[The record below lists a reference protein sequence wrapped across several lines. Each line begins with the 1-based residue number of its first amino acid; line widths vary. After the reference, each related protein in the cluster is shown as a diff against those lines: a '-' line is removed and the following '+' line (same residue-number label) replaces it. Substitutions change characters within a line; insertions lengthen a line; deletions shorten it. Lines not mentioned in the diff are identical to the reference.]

1 MVAAKETALRSIL
14 EGTKQY
20 QVPLYQ
26 RTYSWTLDQVQR
38 LWSDVV
44 DLTNDRIENEAQTHF
59 IGSLVLA
66 PSPSL
71 SPAGVQHFLVID
83 GQQRLT
89 TLTLLLA
96 AIREHR
102 AKHED
107 TSHRER
113 INDQFLINKWQED
126 QPLKVLPTQKDQDA
140 YNSWIRGV
148 KTSGSDGGIGTAS
161 RYFQA
166 QLLDYDDPDD
176 PLDVDRLEA
185 AVIDGL
191 TLVAVTAQSG
201 DNVHRIFESLNNTG
215 LQLTQGDLLRNYFF
229 MRLIDRA
236 QIIYD
241 SIWKPMQEALDASSI
256 ELLFWI
262 DLVRRDPTSKRPD
275 VYSLQ
280 QSRLDRLTP
289 GEVENDLDRISELS
303 RVLVRVLNP
312 EQIEEPKLRLRVQR
326 IRDWKSV
333 LTVPVMVSLMEIY
346 EQDPSRMDEICT
358 AMLYLESFLVR
369 RTITGVAPGQK
380 NLNRI
385 LLSTA
390 REVVDAEDAASTLRS
405 YLSSGRKNWSTD
417 EQIRSAVPTVPF
429 YWQGRAHQKRLILTW
444 LDQSLGSKGVDYNGL
459 TIEHLVPQTITDDW
473 RKLLA
478 KQESDPDILMS
489 RYESTVQ
496 TLGNLTLTAYNS
508 EMSNNPWDWKRDY
521 LKGSAMRMNH
531 EIAENSIWGF
541 DEIEQRSRELSE
553 AVIKIWPGPDLDLV
567 EAGPD
572 DRWRLMEQVLIEV
585 PPGRWVSYGDLAAVV
600 GTHAMPLANR
610 LASHETQNA
619 HRVLRR
625 SGRISRD
632 FKWLDGR
639 KDDPRDVL
647 EEEGLV
653 FDDNGRADSGSRM
666 TVEELVVLAGIN
678 QVMGAESDDE

>member
-26 RTYSWTLDQVQR
+26 RTYSWTLEQVQR

-44 DLTNDRIENEAQTHF
+44 DLTNDRMENEAQTHF

-107 TSHRER
+107 ASHRER

-126 QPLKVLPTQKDQDA
+126 QPLKVLPTQMDQDA

-148 KTSGSDGGIGTAS
+148 KLSGSDGAIGAAS
-161 RYFQA
+161 RFFQA

-176 PLDVDRLEA
+176 PLDVDRLED
-185 AVIDGL
+185 AVINGL
-191 TLVAVTAQSG
+191 TLVAVTAQPG

-229 MRLIDRA
+229 MRLIDRS
-236 QIIYD
+236 QVIYD
-241 SIWKPMQEALDASSI
+241 SVWKPMQEALDSASI

-262 DLVRRDPTSKRPD
+262 DLARRDPTAKRPD
-275 VYSLQ
+275 AYSLQ

-289 GEVENDLDRISELS
+289 DEVEQDLYRISELS
-303 RVLVRVLNP
+303 RVLVKVLNP
-312 EQIEEPKLRLRVQR
+312 EEIKEKELRFRVQR
-326 IRDWKSV
+326 IRDWK
-333 LTVPVMVSLMEIY
+333 TVVTIPIAVSLVEMY
-346 EQDPSRMDEICT
+346 EQDPERLDEICS
-358 AMLYLESFLVR
+358 ALLYLESFLVR
-369 RTITGVAPGQK
+369 GVLAGQGQK
-380 NLNRI
+380 NRNRI
-385 LLSTA
+385 LLGAA
-390 REVVDAEDAASTLRS
+390 REVSGSKDAAKTLRS
-405 YLSSGRKNWSTD
+405 YLSSGRKKWSTD
-417 EQIRSAVPTVPF
+417 DQIRSTVLTTPF
-429 YWQGRAHQKRLILTW
+429 YWQGRANQKRLILTW
-444 LDQSLGSKGVDYNGL
+444 LDESLGSKETVDYNGL
-459 TIEHLVPQTITDDW
+459 TIEHLVPQTLTDEW
-473 RKLLA
+473 RNLLA
-478 KQESDPDILMS
+478 KQEPDPDTLAL
-489 RYESTVQ
+489 RYESAVQ

-531 EIAENSIWGF
+531 KIAENSIWGF
-541 DEIEQRSRELSE
+541 DEIEQRSKDLGE

-567 EAGPD
+567 EEETD

-585 PPGRWVSYGDLAAVV
+585 PPGRWVSYGALAAVV

-619 HRVLRR
+619 HRVLRGN
-625 SGRISRD
+625 GRISPE

-653 FDDNGRADSGSRM
+653 FDDKGLADPETKM
-666 TVEELVVLAGIN
+666 NVEELAVLAGMN
-678 QVMGAESDDE
+678 QVTGAESDDE